1 MPNAYIKSAIRCAQ
15 TYFPQEILNV
25 FYCDSPVCRI
35 HLWAQCLMKGCSR
48 VHRLM
53 KGMEHFMLC
62 FLTVFPRSY
71 KAGLCINFSTM
82 TQLSYQ
88 LTVFTAR
95 CYASAGPAMGL
106 CLSVTSRSST
116 KTAKRRPRI
125 TTRYP
130 RDSSFL
136 TPKISAKFDRGHPLR
151 GRRMQ
156 VGWSKSATFDK

>member
-15 TYFPQEILNV
+15 TYSPQEILNV

-71 KAGLCINFSTM
+71 KVVLGINFSAM

-88 LTVFTAR
+88 LTVFTAQ

-116 KTAKRRPRI
+116 KMAKRRI
-125 TTRYP
+125 TQTTP
-130 RDSSFL
+130 HDTPGSLVFL
-136 TPKISAKFDRGHPLR
+136 TSKISAKFDQGHPLR

-156 VGWSKSATFDK
+156 VGW